1 MNDVQSREEFES
13 NHREVYR
20 DILADYSNI
29 QLDKAA
35 SPVLQELSNTIQHLV
50 SNLDPAKSLEPA
62 EVFRAGLDSMDA
74 VDRGRFIVDNY
85 LEGLKR
91 GESPSSLWERYKTL
105 RLVQASIEA
114 PAQAQAATYDSLYA
128 KSQLKRWGCAAAQI
142 ALNAFK
148 SIPAFVE
155 IKPSFSLIG
164 PVPVLSFELSG
175 KGKSI
180 KELFEM
186 LRKPGRFHRSGA

>member
-1 MNDVQSREEFES
+1 MSDVQSQEEFES
-13 NHREVYR
+13 NHREIYK
-20 DILADYSNI
+20 DILADHSHI

-35 SPVLQELSNTIQHLV
+35 SPVLQELSSTIQQLV
-50 SNLDPAKSLEPA
+50 SNLDPARSLEPA
-62 EVFRAGLDSMDA
+62 EVFRAGLESMDT
-74 VDRGRFIVDNY
+74 VDRGRFILDNY

-105 RLVQASIEA
+105 RLVHGSVDAPTQAEA
-114 PAQAQAATYDSLYA
+114 AIYDSLYG

-142 ALNAFK
+142 AVNAFK

-155 IKPSFSLIG
+155 IKPMFSMIG
-164 PVPVLSFELSG
+164 PIPVLSFELSG

-186 LRKPGRFHRSGA
+186 LRKPGRFHRGNA

>member
-1 MNDVQSREEFES
+1 MSDVQSQEEFES
-13 NHREVYR
+13 NHREIYK
-20 DILADYSNI
+20 DILDDHSHI

-35 SPVLQELSNTIQHLV
+35 SPVLQELSNTIQQLV
-50 SNLDPAKSLEPA
+50 SNLDPARSIEPT
-62 EVFRAGLDSMDA
+62 EVFRAGLESMDA
-74 VDRGRFIVDNY
+74 VDRGRFILDNY

-105 RLVQASIEA
+105 RLVQGSIEA
-114 PAQAQAATYDSLYA
+114 PTQAEAATYDSLYG

-142 ALNAFK
+142 AMNAFK

-155 IKPSFSLIG
+155 IKPTFSLIG
-164 PVPVLSFELSG
+164 PVSVLSFELSG

-186 LRKPGRFHRSGA
+186 LRKPGRFHRGNV